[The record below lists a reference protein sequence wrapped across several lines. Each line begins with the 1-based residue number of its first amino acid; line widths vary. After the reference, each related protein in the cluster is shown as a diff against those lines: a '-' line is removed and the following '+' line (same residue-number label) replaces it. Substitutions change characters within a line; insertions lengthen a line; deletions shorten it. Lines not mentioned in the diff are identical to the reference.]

1 MSFLGLLPQI
11 SIPPMEVGGV
21 DDPAVARRFA
31 DRLRKQLEDMQQELQ
46 DDDQL
51 EVVAFLPSGAAV
63 RVEVVGYHMPALI
76 VLKGQEQASG
86 KLCSILVHQSAL
98 QLLVTVEKIPVGQCA
113 KTILFE
119 AE

>member
-31 DRLRKQLEDMQQELQ
+31 DRLRKQLEDMQQDLQ
-46 DDDQL
+46 DDEQL

-63 RVEVVGYHMPALI
+63 RVEGVGYQTPAVI
-76 VLKGQEQASG
+76 VLKGQEQTSG
-86 KLCSILVHQSAL
+86 KMCSILVHQASL
-98 QLLVTVEKIPVGQCA
+98 QLLVTVEKVPVGQSA
-113 KTILFE
+113 RTIFFE
-119 AE
+119 VE